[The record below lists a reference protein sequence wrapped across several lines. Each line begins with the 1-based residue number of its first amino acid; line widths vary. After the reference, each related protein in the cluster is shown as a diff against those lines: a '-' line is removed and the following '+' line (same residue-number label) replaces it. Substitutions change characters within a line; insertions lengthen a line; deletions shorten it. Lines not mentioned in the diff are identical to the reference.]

1 MQTDEHYV
9 KLKDELQ
16 FAETS
21 VLEVEQKMQMLNNEV
36 AKVIE
41 QVNQVLYMKTQIKQ
55 GNPVEYMMPNGV
67 MDSMSKLQRG
77 VSDTY
82 D

>member
-1 MQTDEHYV
+1 MQKDEHYV

-67 MDSMSKLQRG
+67 MDSMSKL
-77 VSDTY
+77 
-82 D
+82 

>member
-1 MQTDEHYV
+1 MQKDEHYV

-77 VSDTY
+77 VSETY